1 MVQHA
6 RNPSRK
12 AVERGASAAAATG
25 PPGAYDA
32 LQTLP
37 THSAHAGVH
46 VACDLLRFIFRSVT
60 DGVFTIDRNFV
71 ITSFNPA
78 AERITGFSAREAL
91 GKRCFEVLRA
101 DVCHRRCVLR
111 ETLTTE
117 DSVENVRVTIIAQD
131 GIERP
136 IVLNAT
142 ILRDDRG
149 EVVGAVEFF
158 RDLRDMEHL
167 QQHLAHENAL
177 QRIVRGSPAM
187 NRILEML
194 PNIAA
199 SDCSVLI
206 VGPSGSG
213 KELIAQAIHS
223 LSPRRFGPYVR
234 LNCAALPATLLES
247 ELFGYEKGAFTDAR
261 RDKPGHFALAN
272 GGTLLLDEIT
282 EMDPALQVKL
292 LRVLNNGEYQPLGS
306 TKALRTDAR
315 IIASTNADIPA
326 ALRSG
331 RLREDLY
338 FRINVLTVELPPL
351 RERRE
356 DIPLL
361 VEHFLN
367 KLAAKTGKPIRSI
380 SPRAIGCLC
389 RHSFPGNVRELENAI
404 EHAFVMCQGET
415 IEAEHLPM
423 RICEGSEPH
432 GPGPEAPDEWRLI
445 EQALRRHRG
454 NRTRAAE
461 ELGMHRSTLWR
472 KLKCMGP
479 ES

>member
-1 MVQHA
+1 MEWPA

-12 AVERGASAAAATG
+12 AAEADASAAAVAG
-25 PPGAYDA
+25 PPVARDA
-32 LQTLP
+32 PQALP
-37 THSAHAGVH
+37 TQSARAGVH
-46 VACDLLRFIFRSVT
+46 VGCDLLRIVFRSMT
-60 DGVFTIDRNFV
+60 DGVFTIDRSFV

-101 DVCHRRCVLR
+101 DVCQRRCVLR

-117 DSVENVRVTIIAQD
+117 DPVENVRVTIITQN
-131 GIERP
+131 GVERP
-136 IVLNAT
+136 IVLNASV
-142 ILRDDRG
+142 LRDDRG
-149 EVVGAVEFF
+149 EIVGAVEFF
-158 RDLRDMEHL
+158 HDLRDMEHL
-167 QQHLAHENAL
+167 QQHLAHEYAL

-187 NRILEML
+187 NRIIEML

-213 KELIAQAIHS
+213 KELVAQAIHS

-306 TKALRTDAR
+306 TKTLRTDAR

-338 FRINVLTVELPPL
+338 FRIDVLTIELPPL

-367 KLAAKTGKPIRSI
+367 KFVAKTGKPIRSI
-380 SPRAIGCLC
+380 SPRAIGFLC
-389 RHSFPGNVRELENAI
+389 RHSFRGNVRELENAI

-423 RICEGSEPH
+423 HIREGSEQH
-432 GPGPEAPDEWRLI
+432 GTSTEAPDERRLI
-445 EQALRRHRG
+445 EQALRRQRG

-472 KLKCMGP
+472 KLKSLGLGT
-479 ES
+479 